1 MKVKI
6 IGKTNLSGTS
16 KKTGKD
22 YNINMVYVTHKANGV
37 EGESCE
43 EIALQANSYPFR
55 DIIIG
60 KVYDVDRDSRG
71 YVVAFEPTN

>member
-1 MKVKI
+1 MKVKV

-43 EIALQANSYPFR
+43 EIALQANS
-55 DIIIG
+55 D
-60 KVYDVDRDSRG
+60 VYKRQADAHTV
-71 YVVAFEPTN
+71 EIP

>member
-1 MKVKI
+1 MKVKV

-43 EIALQANSYPFR
+43 ISIHALRMER
-55 DIIIG
+55 DHMPNQSFFG
-60 KVYDVDRDSRG
+60 
-71 YVVAFEPTN
+71 FF

>member
-22 YNINMVYVTHKANGV
+22 YNINMVYVTHKANALDVKFLGRFSDW
-37 EGESCE
+37 ES
-43 EIALQANSYPFR
+43 A
-55 DIIIG
+55 
-60 KVYDVDRDSRG
+60 DSFFQSSK
-71 YVVAFEPTN
+71 AKKS